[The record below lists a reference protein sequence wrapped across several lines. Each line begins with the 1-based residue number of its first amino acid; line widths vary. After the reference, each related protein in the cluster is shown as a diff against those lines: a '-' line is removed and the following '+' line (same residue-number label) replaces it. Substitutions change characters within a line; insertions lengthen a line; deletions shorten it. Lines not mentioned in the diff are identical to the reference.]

1 MLNTLLHIAFLVGI
15 PFLTYF
21 LCNRFKFFNWMG
33 PVVICYLA
41 GIIAINA
48 GVTFVDVK
56 LNETIMGIAVPFAII
71 QLLFSSDFSVWRKLA
86 GGAGLS
92 FVLVLFSVC
101 LATVVG
107 YFVFKGMLP
116 DAAPVGGLLIGV
128 YTGATANMAAVAAA
142 LGREDIFGLVN
153 MYEVLCGGIYLLF
166 IMTVAQRFYGWF
178 LPVKESLYTFD
189 ENYKDPS
196 QQEVKPW
203 GVVVSILLAAVILG
217 VAVGLSKVIFG
228 GMDVAFIIGVITVV
242 SVAISFVPQVRSIK
256 GSYASGDYFLL
267 VFGTAAGLL
276 ADFREFSNS
285 AIPIGLMT
293 GFVLVLSILIHIFFS
308 WLFKI
313 DRDTAIITSAA
324 GIMSAPFVPA
334 IARSMKNSSIILPG
348 IASGIFGTAAGSL
361 LGYWVT
367 RLLESL

>member
-1 MLNTLLHIAFLVGI
+1 MLNTILHVAFLVGI
-15 PFLTYF
+15 PFLTYY
-21 LCNRFKFFNWMG
+21 LCNKWKFFNWMG

-48 GVTFVDVK
+48 GVTFVDPK
-56 LNETIMGIAVPFAII
+56 LNETVMGIAVPFAII
-71 QLLFSSDFSVWRKLA
+71 QLLFSSDFSVWKKLA

-92 FVLVLFSVC
+92 FILVLFSVC
-101 LATVVG
+101 LATVIS
-107 YFVFKGMLP
+107 FFIFRNTLP

-166 IMTVAQRFYGWF
+166 IMTVAQKFYGWF
-178 LPVKESLYTFD
+178 LPIKKNLYTFD

-196 QQEVKPW
+196 QQEVSVL
-203 GVVVSILLAAVILG
+203 GVVSSIILASVVLG
-217 VAVGLSKVIFG
+217 IAVGVSHLFFSSLN
-228 GMDVAFIIGVITVV
+228 VAFVIGTITVI
-242 SVAISFVPQVRSIK
+242 SVAASFVPLVKRIK

-267 VFGTAAGLL
+267 VFGTAAGLM
-276 ADFREFSNS
+276 ADFRDFGNT

-293 GFVLVLSILIHIFFS
+293 ALVLILSILIHIFFA
-308 WLFKI
+308 WIFKI

-334 IARSMKNSSIILPG
+334 IARSMKNPAIILPG

-361 LGYWVT
+361 LGYWIT
-367 RLLESL
+367 RMLEGF

>member
-1 MLNTLLHIAFLVGI
+1 
-15 PFLTYF
+15 
-21 LCNRFKFFNWMG
+21 MG
-33 PVVICYLA
+33 PVVVCYLA

-92 FVLVLFSVC
+92 FLFVLISVC
-101 LATVVG
+101 LATVIS
-107 YFVFKGMLP
+107 YFIFKNSLP

-142 LGREDIFGLVN
+142 LGRMDIFGLVN
-153 MYEVLCGGIYLLF
+153 VYEVLCGGIYLLF
-166 IMTVAQRFYGWF
+166 IMTVAQKFYGIF
-178 LPVKESLYTFD
+178 LPVKKSLYTFH

-196 QQEVKPW
+196 QQEVKPL
-203 GVVVSILLAAVILG
+203 GVISSLVLAAAILG
-217 VAVGLSKVIFG
+217 VGVGLSKLFFG
-228 GMDVAFIIGVITVV
+228 AELNVAFVIGTITVI
-242 SVAISFVPQVRSIK
+242 SVAVSFIPMVRNIK

-276 ADFREFSNS
+276 ADFRDFSNN
-285 AIPIGLMT
+285 ALPIGLMT
-293 GFVLVLSILIHIFFS
+293 ALVLILSIIIHIFFA

-334 IARSMKNSSIILPG
+334 IARSMKNTSIILPG
-348 IASGIFGTAAGSL
+348 IAAGIFGTAAGSL
-361 LGYWVT
+361 LGYWIT
-367 RLLESL
+367 RLLENF